1 MGAAMTL
8 STPTNEV
15 DALIQQVAEENGL
28 EVIDQL
34 KDLKAPSASVKS
46 SVASS
51 SGESSKED
59 DLSRRWVNLALITL
73 LSYCI

>member
-1 MGAAMTL
+1 MTL